1 MKRLKDFQRLKGEF
15 DIEVLRAYD
24 DKLKGNYF
32 IHQFEPNRD
41 GKGIDYNT
49 GGRELAQ
56 NGAKI
61 IIPAVNLF
69 ASDIMGLYPRIKKE
83 YYDSLDSETSHR
95 SRLSDE
101 TRMISRLEGGVKY
114 LSDELYHLSPHSYL
128 DVYPAISYF
137 SEQTPQ
143 EYRQGLGEMIFHQL
157 RLLNMCSLGEK
168 DPFQFHDLDMIL
180 QFIPEKDFLSIDRIR
195 QVGEGLVREVLK
207 SKNGCR
213 SSAEARQAIQRYGL
227 TSEELII
234 AVEKI
239 ESLEAEYKSR
249 MNEHKKALEEQKEK
263 YLTFRR
269 SLLTAINEDM
279 HLYDYRE

>member
-1 MKRLKDFQRLKGEF
+1 
-15 DIEVLRAYD
+15 
-24 DKLKGNYF
+24 
-32 IHQFEPNRD
+32 
-41 GKGIDYNT
+41 
-49 GGRELAQ
+49 
-56 NGAKI
+56 
-61 IIPAVNLF
+61 
-69 ASDIMGLYPRIKKE
+69 MGLYPRIKKE

-114 LSDELYHLSPHSYL
+114 LSDERYHLSPHSYL

-213 SSAEARQAIQRYGL
+213 DLVEARQAIKKYGL
-227 TSEELII
+227 TNKELTI
-234 AVEKI
+234 AVEDM
-239 ESLEAEYKSR
+239 ESAEAEFRERIDKA
-249 MNEHKKALEEQKEK
+249 KKALEEQKRD
-263 YLTFRR
+263 YLAARR
-269 SLLTAINEDM
+269 AILSAIGEDM
-279 HLYDYRE
+279 HHYDYRE